1 MLQKETIID
10 AAAVLFYKEGFG
22 YVSLKDISEE
32 IEVPEEEVTKVF
44 PNEALVCTAW
54 LENVD
59 TKSDQYHQSVLLKDA
74 PAKQKV
80 NDYFADLAEFMKN
93 NLYRGCPFS
102 NVASTLSRT
111 QRDNELQQV
120 IVAHKRNLKKF
131 LTTLATEISP
141 SHAST
146 LGDSL
151 FLLYSGATTESR
163 NLQSLDPI
171 ISAQKSAAALC
182 EAFS

>member
-1 MLQKETIID
+1 MLQKTIID
-10 AAAVLFYKEGFG
+10 AAAVLFYKKGFG
-22 YVSLKDISEE
+22 YVSLKDIGEQAQVSEE
-32 IEVPEEEVTKVF
+32 DITKIF

-54 LENVD
+54 LKDVN
-59 TKSDQYHQSVLLKDA
+59 TQSDQYHESLLIKDA

-80 NDYFADLAEFMKN
+80 NDYFTDLLEFMKV

-102 NVASTLSRT
+102 NVASNLTPS
-111 QRDNELQQV
+111 QRDNEIQKI
-120 IVAHKRNLKKF
+120 IVKHKMKLKKF
-131 LTTLATEISP
+131 LTALATEISP
-141 SHAST
+141 DHSTT

-163 NLQSLDPI
+163 NHQSLDPI

-182 EAFS
+182 DAFN